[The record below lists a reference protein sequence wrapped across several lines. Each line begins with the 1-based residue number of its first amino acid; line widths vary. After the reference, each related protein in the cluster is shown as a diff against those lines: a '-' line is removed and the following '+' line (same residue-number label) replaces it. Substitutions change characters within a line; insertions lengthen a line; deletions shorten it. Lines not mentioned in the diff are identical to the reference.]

1 MVKAPKVVIVRTIE
15 PRRSSAFWDVA
26 FDLWTISGARVFLA
40 GSFNGWHPE
49 SFAMTERGCSGLY
62 STCACLARGSH
73 AYKFV
78 VDRRWVGDP
87 ENPNR
92 VSDGHGG
99 FNNLIYVA

>member
-1 MVKAPKVVIVRTIE
+1 MARIKKIVIVQALE
-15 PRRSSAFWDVA
+15 PRRSCAYWDVA
-26 FDLWTISGARVFLA
+26 FDLWTTSGVPVFLA

-49 SFAMTERGCSGLY
+49 SFAMMERGHSGIY
-62 STCACLARGSH
+62 SACARLARGSH

-92 VSDGHGG
+92 ESDGHGG